1 MSERIQDI
9 LSRWQASIGLEV
21 HVELTSLET
30 KLLCGCTLSR
40 NAEPN
45 THVCPVCLGLPGAL
59 PVANREAVL
68 AVARTGL
75 ALGCAVERRSTFWR
89 KHYFYPDMAKN
100 FQTTQGPVAICMGGS
115 VEVELDAE
123 TARERPDAPTLRP
136 APDGGYVTRIRIRRI
151 HLEEDAA
158 KMVHVGGA
166 EGRIAGATH
175 SLIDYNR
182 AGTPLM
188 ELVCEP
194 DLRTPAEAR
203 RLVEHLRQTLLALGV
218 SDCSLEA
225 GSLRVDANVSLARAH
240 APELG
245 TKCEMKNLNSLKSLH
260 DALAFEVRRQ
270 AALLD
275 AGKAVRQQTR
285 HWEPT
290 SRRTIA
296 LRTKEAFDDYR
307 LFPDPDL
314 PPILISDDVVER
326 LRASLP
332 ELPAEKSARYV
343 SQLGLRRREARMIAA
358 DPALAS
364 LFEAALAV
372 TPETPATPEA
382 PATPARDLATT
393 VANVIVNLRPAHG
406 CLAAA
411 QVRSIAQLLHD
422 EALTFAQARDVID
435 AVAPTGED
443 PARYVDA
450 HGLRQNSDR
459 EELASVVDD
468 VLARSEDQVAQ
479 YRAGNTKV
487 VGHLIGQ
494 CMREA
499 GAAGNPKLFSAL
511 LRERLDAQGA

>member
-1 MSERIQDI
+1 
-9 LSRWQASIGLEV
+9 
-21 HVELTSLET
+21 
-30 KLLCGCTLSR
+30 
-40 NAEPN
+40 
-45 THVCPVCLGLPGAL
+45 
-59 PVANREAVL
+59 
-68 AVARTGL
+68 
-75 ALGCAVERRSTFWR
+75 
-89 KHYFYPDMAKN
+89 
-100 FQTTQGPVAICMGGS
+100 
-115 VEVELDAE
+115 
-123 TARERPDAPTLRP
+123 
-136 APDGGYVTRIRIRRI
+136 
-151 HLEEDAA
+151 
-158 KMVHVGGA
+158 
-166 EGRIAGATH
+166 
-175 SLIDYNR
+175 
-182 AGTPLM
+182 M

-245 TKCEMKNLNSLKSLH
+245 TKCEMKNLNSLKFLH

-275 AGKAVRQQTR
+275 AGEPVRQQTR

-326 LRASLP
+326 LAASLP

-364 LFEAALAV
+364 LFEAALAA
-372 TPETPATPEA
+372 TPEVPATPEA

-393 VANVIVNLRPAHG
+393 AANVIVNLRPAHG

-487 VGHLIGQ
+487 VGYLIGQ